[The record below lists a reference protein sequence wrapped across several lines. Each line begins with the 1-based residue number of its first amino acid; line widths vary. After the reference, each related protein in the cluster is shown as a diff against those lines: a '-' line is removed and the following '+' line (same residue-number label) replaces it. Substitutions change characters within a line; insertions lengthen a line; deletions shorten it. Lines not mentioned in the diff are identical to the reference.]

1 MGLGD
6 MRPTVGID
14 MEYLFHGHN
23 VRECT
28 VIILGTV
35 IVTLSQPVFLEGFDI
50 LYLSIITYVQSS
62 CALISLNL

>member
-6 MRPTVGID
+6 ARPTVSIV

-23 VRECT
+23 VREFT

-35 IVTLSQPVFLEGFDI
+35 IVIFSLPVFVEGFDI

-62 CALISLNL
+62 CALISLIL